1 MADLSQANRI
11 GVLTTPIPG
20 VDALA
25 LTRFDGT
32 EGLSETFEYRI
43 EALSDLQDIDFN
55 QALGRQCSV
64 KLNTFK
70 GEDRSFH
77 GILTEAQWTG
87 RKDDHFS
94 YRLLLRPWLWL
105 LTRTT
110 DCRIFLDKKA
120 PEIIKE
126 VFTDRSFAQ
135 GTHWESRLENE
146 GSFPK
151 RDYCVQFRETDFN
164 FVCRLMEKEGIYYYF
179 THKDGKHVLV
189 LANAKSS
196 HDPIQTMQESDRSR
210 TATPQPE
217 LPFLPP
223 AGGFVPAVQRI
234 EQVISERQFR
244 SGSVEI
250 TDYNYETPNAQMS
263 HIELGE
269 KRYER
274 GDMEIF
280 DCPGNHKDADQA
292 ARYAEIMLQAE
303 QARDHRRQFSGE
315 APSLFPGGITKLKGH
330 PAASQNIEY
339 LVVRAKHSY
348 GEQSYR
354 SGGQGEAADGVYR
367 GAYDVLPRDQQ
378 FRATIITP
386 VPRIYGI
393 QTAVVVDKQAKGRV
407 DKSPEEIEVE
417 KLTEI
422 YVSFFWDRRQ
432 HKEKRSVKL
441 RCAQLWAG
449 KNWGAQFIPR
459 IGMEVLVQFLE
470 GDPDRPIVTGCVY
483 NENNK
488 PPGELA
494 AKKTI
499 SGIKSESTK
508 GDQGCN
514 YWNFEDKKGGEQ
526 INFHAEKDLN
536 VVVKNNETRSV
547 GNNMTTTVA
556 NSEKR
561 TIGKNFKPPTGANAR
576 ETIIENGDEKLEVK
590 NGAIF
595 HEAKLKIELKVGPS
609 KITITPAN
617 ITLDA
622 PTITLKATG
631 PITIQGLP
639 VKIN

>member
-1 MADLSQANRI
+1 
-11 GVLTTPIPG
+11 
-20 VDALA
+20 
-25 LTRFDGT
+25 
-32 EGLSETFEYRI
+32 
-43 EALSDLQDIDFN
+43 
-55 QALGRQCSV
+55 
-64 KLNTFK
+64 
-70 GEDRSFH
+70 
-77 GILTEAQWTG
+77 
-87 RKDDHFS
+87 
-94 YRLLLRPWLWL
+94 
-105 LTRTT
+105 
-110 DCRIFLDKKA
+110 
-120 PEIIKE
+120 
-126 VFTDRSFAQ
+126 
-135 GTHWESRLENE
+135 
-146 GSFPK
+146 
-151 RDYCVQFRETDFN
+151 
-164 FVCRLMEKEGIYYYF
+164 
-179 THKDGKHVLV
+179 
-189 LANAKSS
+189 
-196 HDPIQTMQESDRSR
+196 
-210 TATPQPE
+210 
-217 LPFLPP
+217 
-223 AGGFVPAVQRI
+223 
-234 EQVISERQFR
+234 
-244 SGSVEI
+244 
-250 TDYNYETPNAQMS
+250 
-263 HIELGE
+263 
-269 KRYER
+269 
-274 GDMEIF
+274 
-280 DCPGNHKDADQA
+280 
-292 ARYAEIMLQAE
+292 
-303 QARDHRRQFSGE
+303 
-315 APSLFPGGITKLKGH
+315 
-330 PAASQNIEY
+330 
-339 LVVRAKHSY
+339 
-348 GEQSYR
+348 
-354 SGGQGEAADGVYR
+354 
-367 GAYDVLPRDQQ
+367 
-378 FRATIITP
+378 
-386 VPRIYGI
+386 
-393 QTAVVVDKQAKGRV
+393 
-407 DKSPEEIEVE
+407 
-417 KLTEI
+417 
-422 YVSFFWDRRQ
+422 VSFFWDRRQ

-488 PPGELA
+488 PPWELA